1 MPSLKNYP
9 PSHKATADS
18 AKKLRKIAILAGD
31 GIGPEV
37 MTEAKKVLAAVSEKF
52 KIEFELK
59 ESLVGGAAIDSFG
72 EALPAETLKI
82 CEESDAILFG
92 SVGGEKWNSLPP
104 EKRPEVG
111 ALLPLRKHFDLFANI
126 RPAGVLPM
134 LKNSSP
140 LKPSIIGD
148 GFAFTV
154 VRELTG
160 DVYFGEKKSEKDFAS
175 DLMIYHRNEVQR
187 IARVAFELAR
197 NSRQKVTNVD
207 KANVL
212 ATSQFWRSVVEEIHE
227 KEFPEIELD
236 HLYIDNATMQILVRP
251 QNFDII
257 LAGNLFG
264 DILSDE
270 AAQISGSIGLQASAS
285 INGINSR
292 DISGIKRMGLFEPM
306 GGSAPNIAGKGIAN
320 PIAQIRCVGMML
332 EMSFEE
338 GDATSAIENAILK
351 TLENGLRTADIFT
364 GSAGEQ
370 KVSTAEMGDS
380 IVKNILA

>member
-1 MPSLKNYP
+1 MSPKNY
-9 PSHKATADS
+9 
-18 AKKLRKIAILAGD
+18 KIAILAGD
-31 GIGPEV
+31 GIGHEV
-37 MTEAKKVLAAVSEKF
+37 MVEAKKVLATVSSKFQIGFEFDEK
-52 KIEFELK
+52 
-59 ESLVGGAAIDSFG
+59 LVGGAAIDATG
-72 EALPAETLKI
+72 EALPADTLTA
-82 CEESDAILFG
+82 CENSDAILFG

-126 RPAGVLPM
+126 RPAGVLSM

-140 LKPSIIGD
+140 LKPEIICD
-148 GFAFTV
+148 GFNFTV

-160 DVYFGEKKSEKDFAS
+160 DVYFGEKKLTKDFGS
-175 DLMIYHRNEVQR
+175 DLMIYQKSQVER

-197 NSRQKVTNVD
+197 NSRQKVTNID

-212 ATSQFWRSVVEEIHE
+212 ATSQFWRSVVEEIHA
-227 KEFPEIELD
+227 KEFPEIELN

-285 INGINSR
+285 INSQ
-292 DISGIKRMGLFEPM
+292 KFGLFEPM
-306 GGSAPNIAGKGIAN
+306 GGSAPDIAGKGIAN
-320 PIAQIRCVGMML
+320 PIAQIGSAAMML
-332 EMSFEE
+332 EISFGELA
-338 GDATSAIENAILK
+338 ATKSIKKAILK
-351 TLENGLRTADIFT
+351 TLESGCRTADIFT
-364 GSAGEQ
+364 GFAGEK
-370 KVSTAEMGDS
+370 KVSTAEMGEE
-380 IVKNILA
+380 ITKNLE

>member
-1 MPSLKNYP
+1 MSSQKNY
-9 PSHKATADS
+9 
-18 AKKLRKIAILAGD
+18 KIAVLAGD

-37 MTEAKKVLAAVSEKF
+37 MVEAKKVLAAVSEKF
-52 KIEFELK
+52 GIEFELK
-59 ESLVGGAAIDSFG
+59 ESLVGGAAIDEFG

-126 RPAGVLPM
+126 RPAGVLSI
-134 LKNSSP
+134 LKDSSP
-140 LKPSIIGD
+140 LKPEIVGN
-148 GFAFTV
+148 GFDFTI

-160 DVYFGEKKSEKDFAS
+160 DVYFGEKKRNEDFAS
-175 DLMIYHRNEVQR
+175 DLMIYRKSEVER
-187 IARVAFELAR
+187 IARIAFRLAR
-197 NSRQKVTNVD
+197 DSKKKVTNVD

-212 ATSQFWRSVVEEIHE
+212 ATSQFWRKTVEEVHS
-227 KEFPEIELD
+227 KEFQDVELN

-251 QNFDII
+251 NDFDVI

-270 AAQISGSIGLQASAS
+270 AAQISGSIGMQASAS
-285 INGINSR
+285 VNGINPQ
-292 DISGIKRMGLFEPM
+292 DISEVKIMGLYEPM
-306 GGSAPNIAGKGIAN
+306 GGSAPDIAGKGIAN

-332 EMSFEE
+332 AMSFDK
-338 GDATSAIENAILK
+338 GDVTSAIENAVLK
-351 TLENGLRTADIFT
+351 TLESGSRTADIFT
-364 GSAGEQ
+364 GSADGQ
-370 KVSTAEMGDS
+370 KVSTAEMGDL
-380 IVKNILA
+380 IAKNILT